1 MKIAVISVTE
11 NGNKISRRMAAGIGI
26 ACDRFAFSKHCDGS
40 AVPFDDMKQMT
51 AKCFGEYD
59 GIIFICACGIAVR
72 MIAPHVVSKLSD
84 PAVVVIDES
93 GKFAIS
99 LLSGHI
105 GKANALTEKVAEII
119 GAEPVITT
127 ATDVGGK
134 FSPDSFAAAMTC
146 TSANMTLQ
154 RKLRQRQQTAEMWD
168 FTAIQA
174 A

>member
-1 MKIAVISVTE
+1 
-11 NGNKISRRMAAGIGI
+11 
-26 ACDRFAFSKHCDGS
+26 
-40 AVPFDDMKQMT
+40 MKQMT

-105 GKANALTEKVAEII
+105 GKANALTEK
-119 GAEPVITT
+119 
-127 ATDVGGK
+127 
-134 FSPDSFAAAMTC
+134 
-146 TSANMTLQ
+146 
-154 RKLRQRQQTAEMWD
+154 LRRSSVRSLL
-168 FTAIQA
+168 
-174 A
+174 